1 MSRTLT
7 AKGLVKS
14 FRKRRVV
21 DGVSLTIEPGNIV
34 GLLGPNGAGKTTSFY
49 MIVGLIPPDS
59 GLVTL
64 GDNDLTGLA
73 MYERARMGIGY
84 LAQEPSV
91 FRKLTVEENIRAVLE
106 YQNISKDEIESRLKG
121 HLADLGIG
129 HLAGVK
135 AYSLSGGERRRV
147 EIARAMVNS
156 PRILLL
162 DEPFSGID
170 PKAVC
175 DIQDIMVELK
185 NKGMGIL
192 LTDHNVGA
200 TLGICDYAYII
211 DNGKM
216 LMSGTPD
223 EILDHKGVR
232 DVYLGEKFTCVI

>member
-1 MSRTLT
+1 MPRILSAR
-7 AKGLVKS
+7 ALVKS
-14 FRKRRVV
+14 YKKRRVV
-21 DGVSLTIEPGNIV
+21 DGVSIVIEPGNIV
-34 GLLGPNGAGKTTSFY
+34 GLLGPNGAGKTTTFY
-49 MIVGLIPPDS
+49 MIVGLVPPDS
-59 GLVTL
+59 GSVTL
-64 GDNDLTGLA
+64 GDDDLTGLA
-73 MYERARMGIGY
+73 MYERARMGLGY

-91 FRKLTVEENIRAVLE
+91 FRKLTVEDNIRAVLE
-106 YQNISKDEIESRLKG
+106 YQNISREEIEVRLKG
-121 HLADLGIG
+121 HLEDLGIS

-185 NKGMGIL
+185 TKGMGVL
-192 LTDHNVGA
+192 VTDHNVGA
-200 TLGICDYAYII
+200 TLGICDHAYII

-216 LMSGTPD
+216 LMSGTPE
-223 EILDHKGVR
+223 EILAHRGVR
-232 DVYLGEKFTCVI
+232 DAYLGERFSI

>member
-7 AKGLVKS
+7 ARSLVKS

-21 DGVSLTIEPGNIV
+21 DGVSLEIEPGNIV
-34 GLLGPNGAGKTTSFY
+34 GLLGPNGAGKTTTFY
-49 MIVGLIPPDS
+49 MMVGLIPPDS
-59 GLVTL
+59 GSVVL

-73 MYERARMGIGY
+73 MYERARMGLGY

-91 FRKLTVEENIRAVLE
+91 FKKLTVEETIRAVLE
-106 YQNISKDEIESRLKG
+106 YQNLSSGELEDRLKR
-121 HLADLGIG
+121 HLAELGIG

-156 PRILLL
+156 PRILIL

-185 NKGMGIL
+185 NQGMGIL

-200 TLGICDYAYII
+200 TLGICDHAYII

-216 LMSGTPD
+216 LMSGSPD
-223 EILDHKGVR
+223 EILNHKGVR
-232 DVYLGEKFTCVI
+232 DVYLGDRFSI

>member
-1 MSRTLT
+1 MVLT
-7 AKGLVKS
+7 ARALVKS

-21 DGVSLTIEPGNIV
+21 DGVSLAIEPGNIV
-34 GLLGPNGAGKTTSFY
+34 GLLGPNGAGKTTTFY
-49 MIVGLIPPDS
+49 MIVGLVTPDS
-59 GLVTL
+59 GSVML
-64 GDNDLTGLA
+64 GELDLTGLA
-73 MYERARMGIGY
+73 MYERARMGLGY

-106 YQNISKDEIESRLKG
+106 YQNISNDELEERLKG
-121 HLADLGIG
+121 HMAELGVS
-129 HLAGVK
+129 HLAKVK
-135 AYSLSGGERRRV
+135 AFCLSGGERRRV

-156 PRILLL
+156 PRVLLL

-185 NKGMGIL
+185 NKGIAIL

-200 TLGICDYAYII
+200 TLGICDHAYIV

-216 LMSGTPD
+216 LMSGTPE
-223 EILDHKGVR
+223 EILEHKGVR
-232 DVYLGEKFTCVI
+232 DVYLGERFSI

>member
-1 MSRTLT
+1 MSRILT
-7 AKGLVKS
+7 ATGLVKS

-21 DGVSLTIEPGNIV
+21 DGVSLVIEPGNIV
-34 GLLGPNGAGKTTSFY
+34 GLLGPNGAGKTTTFY
-49 MIVGLIPPDS
+49 MIVGLIRPDE
-59 GLVTL
+59 GTVAL
-64 GDNDLTGLA
+64 GDDDLTDLA
-73 MYERARMGIGY
+73 MYERARMGLGY

-106 YQNISKDEIESRLKG
+106 YQNISKEEMETRLRG
-121 HLADLGIG
+121 HLEELGIS

-135 AYSLSGGERRRV
+135 AYALSGGERRRV

-185 NKGMGIL
+185 NKGIGIL

-200 TLGICDYAYII
+200 TLGICDHAYII
-211 DNGKM
+211 DSGKM
-216 LMSGTPD
+216 LMSGTPE
-223 EILDHKGVR
+223 EILDHRGVR
-232 DVYLGEKFTCVI
+232 DVYLGERFSI